1 MTGDQ
6 VLILDFKTNRPPPA
20 SEADVA
26 PLYLD
31 QMALYRAA
39 AQRVFPQTRI
49 VCGLLFTDGPRLLQ
63 LSDVVLD
70 ARLAAISLAVQGH
83 KSPP

>member
-1 MTGDQ
+1 VTDEQ
-6 VLILDFKTNRPPPA
+6 VLILDFKTNRPPPKT
-20 SEADVA
+20 EAGIA

-39 AQRVFPQTRI
+39 AQSVFPNRRI
-49 VCGLLFTDGPRLLQ
+49 VCGLLFTDGPSLLQ

-70 ARLAAISLAVQGH
+70 ARLAGISGRLDPA
-83 KSPP
+83 